1 LCVPRDRPHH
11 VLHWSTLHRVGTA
24 GRGSRVSDL
33 SWPRATLPFVG
44 EGELARRMRAL
55 DWSAT
60 PLGPLE
66 DWSASLRSVVRILL
80 TSRFPMWLGWGPELT
95 FFYNDAYWRDT
106 LRAKH
111 PWALGQ
117 PAREVWAEIW
127 HDIGPRI
134 ESVLASGVATWDES
148 LLLFLERSGYP
159 EETYHTF
166 SYSPL
171 AGEDGQVEGML
182 CVVSEDTDRVLSERR
197 MATLR
202 DLAAAIAAART
213 RDDVLAAVREQ
224 LGANLRSLPFSLT
237 YLFDDRGIAHLACT
251 TGIEAGA
258 AGAPSKIEP
267 GDETSW
273 PVVGMRAG
281 QAVLVE
287 DLATRFGQL
296 PTGAWAQPPSRA
308 AAVPLAATPGQDPVA
323 GFVVVGLNPHRP
335 YDDRYRGF
343 IELVASQIAAG
354 LVNARAYEAECRRAE
369 ALAELDRAKTEFF
382 SNVSHE
388 FRTPLTLI
396 MGPVAE
402 LRATEHPDPAWLRTE
417 LDMVHRN
424 GLRLGKLVN
433 TLLDFSRLQAGRIQA
448 RFEPVDLGAVTVEL
462 ASVFRSAIQRAGL
475 RFELD
480 WADLG
485 EPVYV
490 DREMWEKVVLNLLSN
505 ALKFTFD
512 GHISVT
518 VRRSGDVA
526 VVTVADTGTGIPAQ
540 ELPRLFDRFHRVRG
554 ARARSHEGS
563 GIGLALAAELV
574 ALHGGQITA
583 DSSPG
588 QGTAFTV
595 TLSLGCAHLP
605 AEQIVPASTAT
616 GASEGAV
623 PFVEEALRWLPDGTD
638 VHEEAT
644 ELRPAGA
651 EPLGTAAGRVLVAD
665 DNADMREY
673 LARLLGARY
682 RVRTVPDGVA
692 ALAAATADPP
702 DLIVSDVMMP
712 GIGGLQLVA
721 ALRAD
726 PGTARVP
733 VLLLSARAGQE
744 AAAEGL
750 TTGAD
755 DYLVKP
761 FTAGELLARVG
772 AHLQL
777 GQLRREAEHRLELLA
792 QAAAALS
799 AAVTPADVAQV
810 AVTHLIQLLDA
821 PAAAL
826 YEVRDGS
833 LDWVAGLG
841 WTPEIENTWST
852 APLSAPTPAADAA
865 RQRRPV
871 WLESL
876 ADCEAAY
883 PGLVPLLV
891 EYGYPAHVD
900 LPLVINDRCLG
911 VLAAAFRGM
920 RRFAEAER
928 TAVMSLADQC
938 AQALHRAQLLTSE
951 TAARRAAERFHR
963 ILSALSGATRVGEVA
978 QVIISYAA
986 ELGAVAAVVMWRGM
1000 HDQLAVLAARGYLKA
1015 DVRLAI
1021 DAAHPLAHAVRTA
1034 QAVWLGHRSAQAWQ
1048 GEAFDADLPLAVQV
1062 AVPLVAGDS
1071 VIGALGLHFGEPA
1084 PAFTPQER
1092 ATILTLSGQCGQAL
1106 DRARLY
1112 QAEHSIADTLQRS
1125 LLPRRLPEFERLE
1138 LAARYRPG
1146 APEVA
1151 AGGDWY
1157 DVLALDGQQVAI
1169 VVGDVVGQGA
1179 AAAAVMG
1186 QLRTALATAL
1196 LHGDS
1201 PADAL
1206 EHLDR
1211 LAARIP
1217 GALAST
1223 AAVMIL
1229 DLDSGQLSWARA
1241 GHPLPLLI
1249 EPDDVRYLTGGAGG
1263 PLGLP
1268 HRPPYRGATTR
1279 VEPGTCL
1286 LLYTDGLIERRGQV
1300 IDEGLDH
1307 LAATAAQL
1315 RGRPPATVLDG
1326 LLAAALPDTGPADDI
1341 ALIAAHYRPA
1351 ALHQR
1356 LPADP
1361 VQLTGLRRAVG
1372 AWTRASALPAELSD
1386 DLQITLGEAAANA
1399 VEHAYAATSDP
1410 GEFAYRV
1417 THRCDG
1423 AIDVEVRDFGAWR
1436 PTPPNNHHRGRGL
1449 LIVREIATDVTVNP
1463 SPHGTHVQFRL
1474 PAPLPNSP
1482 PPEPILSVSRV
1493 PALSP
1498 APAQLHVHPES
1509 DRGRRLEL
1517 RGELD
1522 LTAATTLRDP
1532 LFRAL
1537 TGAGSATLDLCQLD
1551 YLSSAGIGLL
1561 IQAAQHA
1568 VDHDVQLLVQLA
1580 PDSLPARILAL
1591 TSLGTIVPVTT
1602 DY

>member
-1 LCVPRDRPHH
+1 VSDP
-11 VLHWSTLHRVGTA
+11 V
-24 GRGSRVSDL
+24 GSRGI
-33 SWPRATLPFVG
+33 LPFPG
-44 EGELARRMRAL
+44 EGELAKRMRAL

-60 PLGPLE
+60 PLGPVE
-66 DWSASLRSVVRILL
+66 DWPASLRSVVRILL

-111 PWALGQ
+111 PWALGRS
-117 PAREVWAEIW
+117 AREVWAEIW

-134 ESVLASGVATWDES
+134 ESVLVSGVATWDES

-171 AGEDGQVEGML
+171 ADEDGQVVGML

-202 DLAAAIAAART
+202 DLAAAVAAART
-213 RDDVLAAVREQ
+213 RDDVLTAVREQ
-224 LGANLRSLPFSLT
+224 LGANLHSLPFSMT
-237 YLFDDRGIAHLACT
+237 YLFDDQGIAHLACT

-267 GDETSW
+267 GDDETSW
-273 PVVGMRAG
+273 PISRIRAG

-287 DLATRFGQL
+287 DLATRVGPL
-296 PTGAWAQPPSRA
+296 PTGAWTQAPVRA
-308 AAVPLAATPGQDPVA
+308 AAVPLAATPGSGPVA

-369 ALAELDRAKTEFF
+369 ALAALDRAKTEFF

-417 LDMVHRN
+417 LDMIHRN
-424 GLRLGKLVN
+424 GMRLGKLVN

-448 RFEPVDLGAVTVEL
+448 RFEPVDLGAVTAEL

-512 GHISVT
+512 GRISVT
-518 VRRSGDVA
+518 VGRRGDAA

-540 ELPRLFDRFHRVRG
+540 ELPRLFDRFHRIHGV
-554 ARARSHEGS
+554 RARSHEGS
-563 GIGLALAAELV
+563 GIGLALVAELV

-583 DSSPG
+583 DSAPG
-588 QGTAFTV
+588 KGTAFTV
-595 TLSLGCAHLP
+595 TLPLGSAHLP

-623 PFVEEALRWLPDGTD
+623 PFVEEALRWLPDGTE
-638 VHEEAT
+638 VPEEAA
-644 ELRPAGA
+644 ELRPAGT
-651 EPLGTAAGRVLVAD
+651 EPLGPATGRVLVAD

-682 RVRTVPDGVA
+682 QVHTVPDGAA
-692 ALAAATADPP
+692 ALAAATAQPP

-712 GIGGLQLVA
+712 GMDGLQLVA
-721 ALRAD
+721 ALRVD
-726 PGTARVP
+726 PRTARVP
-733 VLLLSARAGQE
+733 VLLLSARAGQD

-792 QAAAALS
+792 QAAAGLS
-799 AAVTPADVAQV
+799 AAATPTDVAKV
-810 AVTHLIQLLDA
+810 AVTHLMQLLDA
-821 PAAAL
+821 PAAVL
-826 YEVRDGS
+826 YELRDGS
-833 LDWVAGLG
+833 LDWVAGRG
-841 WTPEIENTWST
+841 WTQEIEITWST

-883 PGLVPLLV
+883 PELAPLLV

-911 VLAAAFRGM
+911 VLAAAFPGT

-928 TAVMSLADQC
+928 TAVLSLADQC

-978 QVIISYAA
+978 QVIIGYAA
-986 ELGAVAAVVMWRGM
+986 ELGAVAAVVMWRGL
-1000 HDQLAVLAARGYLKA
+1000 HEQLAVLADRGYLKA
-1015 DVRLAI
+1015 GARLTI
-1021 DAAHPLAHAVRTA
+1021 DAAHPLAHAVRTG
-1034 QAVWLGHRSAQAWQ
+1034 QAVWLGHRSAEAWQ
-1048 GEAFDADLPLAVQV
+1048 GEAFDPGLPLQVQV

-1071 VIGALGLHFGEPA
+1071 VIGAVGLHFGEPA
-1084 PAFTPQER
+1084 PAFSPQER
-1092 ATILTLSGQCGQAL
+1092 AAILTLSGQCGQAL

-1112 QAEHSIADTLQRS
+1112 QAEHTIADTLQRS
-1125 LLPRRLPEFERLE
+1125 LLPRRLPEFERLA

-1157 DVLALDGQQVAI
+1157 DVLALDGRQVAI

-1201 PADAL
+1201 PASAL

-1211 LAARIP
+1211 LAVGIP

-1229 DLDSGQLSWARA
+1229 DLDGGQLCWARA
-1241 GHPLPLLI
+1241 GHPPPLLV
-1249 EPDDVRYLTGGAGG
+1249 EPDDVRYLTGGAGA

-1268 HRPPYRGATTR
+1268 HRPPYLGATTR
-1279 VEPGTCL
+1279 VAPGTCL

-1300 IDEGLDH
+1300 IDEGLNH
-1307 LAATAAQL
+1307 LAATAAEL
-1315 RGRPPATVLDG
+1315 RGQAPATVLDG

-1351 ALHQR
+1351 PLHQR

-1361 VQLTGLRRAVG
+1361 AQLTSLRRAVR
-1372 AWTRASALPAELSD
+1372 AWSCASALPAELSD
-1386 DLQITLGEAAANA
+1386 DLQIALGEVVANA
-1399 VEHAYAATSDP
+1399 VEHAYGATDDQ
-1410 GEFAYRV
+1410 GEFTYHV
-1417 THRCDG
+1417 SHSSDG
-1423 AIDVEVRDFGAWR
+1423 AIDVEVRDFGCWR
-1436 PTPPNNHHRGRGL
+1436 PEPPNNSHRGRGL
-1449 LIVREIATDVTVNP
+1449 LMVREIATDVTVEP
-1463 SPHGTHVQFRL
+1463 SANGTHVQFRL
-1474 PAPLPNSP
+1474 PAQLLNPPLP
-1482 PPEPILSVSRV
+1482 EPTLPVSRTPMV
-1493 PALSP
+1493 SS
-1498 APAQLHVHPES
+1498 APAQLSVHAEA
-1509 DRGRRLEL
+1509 DGGRRLEL

-1522 LTAATTLRDP
+1522 LAAATTLRDG
-1532 LFRAL
+1532 LLKAL
-1537 TGAGSATLDLCQLD
+1537 TVPGSATLDLRQVG

-1561 IQAAQHA
+1561 IETAQHA
-1568 VDHDVQLLVQLA
+1568 ADHGVRLLVQLA
-1580 PDSLPARILAL
+1580 PNGLAARILAL
-1591 TSLGTIVPVTT
+1591 TNLDTVVPVTT
-1602 DY
+1602 DL